1 MGEWRTNR
9 KLTRAADLPALIHCE
24 SVGFRKDD
32 GAFHHVLQLADI
44 AGPIVG
50 SEERQR
56 VLIAIRRIFLP
67 VPLANRATKYSM
79 IGGGLLDASKLSARS
94 LELVLRNAVSEV
106 RI

>member
-56 VLIAIRRIFLP
+56 VLIDTPDL
-67 VPLANRATKYSM
+67 LAGPFGEPR
-79 IGGGLLDASKLSARS
+79 
-94 LELVLRNAVSEV
+94 ERNTP
-106 RI
+106 